1 MRRRT
6 SATVAGVT
14 LLLYIIIGVAQMII
28 GRGVVRGQGTAVM
41 LASIA
46 SHAGSVRVNA
56 LLGLATSFVALTLG
70 VALYGLTREE
80 DHELAMLA
88 LMCRVAEGVV
98 GSLPALASLGLL
110 WLASNG
116 STGVPSE
123 SPLAAAELLV
133 KLRGLLP
140 LLGATFF
147 AVGSLLF
154 TYLLLRGRMIPRS
167 LALLGVVASAVLV
180 LLLPGQLAGII
191 GSPVTSYM
199 WAPMAVFEVVLAV
212 WLLAQGTTVPTHP
225 AA

>member
-1 MRRRT
+1 
-6 SATVAGVT
+6 
-14 LLLYIIIGVAQMII
+14 
-28 GRGVVRGQGTAVM
+28 
-41 LASIA
+41 
-46 SHAGSVRVNA
+46 VRVNA

-98 GSLPALASLGLL
+98 GSLPALASRGLL

-123 SPLAAAELLV
+123 SALAAAELLV

-154 TYLLLRGRMIPRS
+154 AHLLLRGRMIPRS